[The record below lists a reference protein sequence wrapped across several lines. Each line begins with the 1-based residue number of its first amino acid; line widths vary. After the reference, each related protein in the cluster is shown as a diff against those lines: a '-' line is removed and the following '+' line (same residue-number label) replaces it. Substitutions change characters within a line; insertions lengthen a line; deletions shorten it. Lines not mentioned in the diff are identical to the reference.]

1 MTGMIFSRIPQ
12 WMVNARV
19 QPQLLHVETIL
30 VADGKWVW
38 KYGGENMAA
47 PNLMV
52 AKNKIIDY
60 PMVSPHNW
68 QI

>member
-38 KYGGENMAA
+38 KYGG
-47 PNLMV
+47 P
-52 AKNKIIDY
+52 KFDGCKK
-60 PMVSPHNW
+60 
-68 QI
+68 